1 MLVLQAPLPG
11 LVATT
16 ILPDPQFN
24 DSEAKQR
31 GVTIKRAMDGTCYTH
46 VQTMD
51 GRYKLT
57 YQIAM
62 SRMKALE
69 LRAFVTAYFSSQI
82 RLTNHKGE
90 IWRVWFLSNP
100 FEFDT
105 TERAGGQ
112 PGSELVV
119 ITIEC
124 EGFLLSAPA
133 VPSC

>member
-1 MLVLQAPLPG
+1 MLMLQAPLPG

-16 ILPDPQFN
+16 ILPNPQIN
-24 DSEAKQR
+24 DAQAKQHT
-31 GVTIKRAMDGTCYTH
+31 VTIKRAMDGTCYTH
-46 VQTMD
+46 VQTTD
-51 GRYKLT
+51 GRHKLT
-57 YQIAM
+57 YQVNL

-90 IWRVWFLSNP
+90 VWRVWFTSNP

-105 TERAGGQ
+105 LERAGGQ
-112 PGSELVV
+112 PGDELVA

-124 EGFLLSAPA
+124 EGFLISAPE
-133 VPSC
+133 VPAC